1 MRYAFI
7 AGLLAGTIS
16 SSPAWATVNAAD
28 YGLSESG
35 DNTAALQAAFNAAAP
50 GEDVVIPS
58 GRFAYSSQLRIDS
71 ARVRGSGSTVLAPTN
86 PANQRIILTGNG
98 PSL

>member
-1 MRYAFI
+1 MRHTFI
-7 AGLLAGTIS
+7 AVLLTSTAF
-16 SSPAWATVNAAD
+16 SSPVWATVNAAD

-71 ARVRGSGSTVLAPTN
+71 ARVNRINEMNSAIAIPKRRPDSGA
-86 PANQRIILTGNG
+86 
-98 PSL
+98 